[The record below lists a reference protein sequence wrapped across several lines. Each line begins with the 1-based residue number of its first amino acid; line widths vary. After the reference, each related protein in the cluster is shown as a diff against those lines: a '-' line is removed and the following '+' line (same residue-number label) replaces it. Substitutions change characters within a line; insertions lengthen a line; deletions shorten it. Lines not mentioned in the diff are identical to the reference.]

1 MRYAKILVTVGPSSA
16 DVERLKQL
24 ILAGANC
31 FRLNFSHGSYDDHR
45 AGSQAVRD
53 ASQQLGVQSAILGDL
68 CGPKLR
74 VGRFKNGSVTLS
86 QGARFTL
93 TTDDVLGDEREA
105 FVSYPLDKDLSV
117 GDTLLLDDGLISMV
131 VDQVVPGRLVCR
143 VTNGGVLSDH
153 KGVNVPNVRL
163 KTSAIT
169 EKDERDIVFGREIG
183 VDWFALSFV
192 RDAADVVR
200 CKALAGDT
208 PVIAKLEKP
217 EAIAQLE
224 AIVDAAD
231 GVMVARGDLGVEV
244 GPQRVPVIQK
254 QAIEL
259 ANRQGKLVITA
270 TQMLDSM
277 IKNPRPTRA
286 EASDVANA
294 IFDGSDVVM
303 LSGETAVGK
312 YPVETV
318 EMMRSIVEEVER
330 SAQYLGRTLP
340 DVYGSAW
347 QSDNATARA
356 AATLSRNV
364 NLAALVVLATD
375 QQWLDVIADYR
386 PLAPI
391 IALVD
396 STSLANRVALQWGV
410 TSYVVQMPPSQQD
423 LIDLAETK
431 VRECVSAKAGDD
443 IAILA
448 PCLPQQLGKTLT
460 LWKLR

>member
-1 MRYAKILVTVGPSSA
+1 MRYAKILITLGPSST
-16 DVERLKQL
+16 DVDQVRRL
-24 ILAGANC
+24 ILAGADG
-31 FRLNFSHGSYDDHR
+31 FRLNFSHGSHDDHR
-45 AGSQAVRD
+45 MRADAVREVSRRIG
-53 ASQQLGVQSAILGDL
+53 AELAILGDL

-74 VGRFKNGSVTLS
+74 VGRFSNQSVILEP
-86 QGARFTL
+86 GALFSL
-93 TTDDVLGDEREA
+93 TTEDILGDNRQVS
-105 FVSYPLDKDLSV
+105 VSYPLDKDLSV

-131 VDQVVPGRLVCR
+131 VEQVADGRVTCR
-143 VTNGGVLSDH
+143 VISGGALSDH
-153 KGVNVPNVRL
+153 KGVNIPNVRL
-163 KTSAIT
+163 NVSAIT
-169 EKDERDIVFGREIG
+169 EKDEQDIEFGRQIG

-200 CKALAGDT
+200 CKALAGSV

-217 EAIAQLE
+217 EAVAQLG

-231 GVMVARGDLGVEV
+231 GIMVARGDLGVEV

-254 QAIEL
+254 HAIEL

-270 TQMLDSM
+270 TQMLESM
-277 IKNPRPTRA
+277 IHNPRPTRA

-312 YPVETV
+312 YPVEAV
-318 EMMRSIVEEVER
+318 EMMRSIIEEVEK
-330 SAQYLGRTLP
+330 SEQYLGRALP

-364 NLAALVVLATD
+364 RLAALVVLASD
-375 QQWLDVIADYR
+375 ACWLDVIADYR
-386 PLAPI
+386 PMAPI
-391 IALVD
+391 VALVND
-396 STSLANRVALQWGV
+396 AALARRIALQWGV
-410 TSYVVQMPPSQQD
+410 SSYVVRMPQTQQA
-423 LIDLAETK
+423 LIELAEEK
-431 VRECVSAKAGDD
+431 VRASTRTQSGED
-443 IAILA
+443 IAILS
-448 PCLPQQLGKTLT
+448 PCLPQQTGKTLT

>member
-1 MRYAKILVTVGPSSA
+1 MRYAKILVTLGPSSA
-16 DVERLKQL
+16 DVERLKKL
-24 ILAGANC
+24 ISAGANG

-45 AGSQAVRD
+45 ARAQAVREV
-53 ASQQLGVQSAILGDL
+53 SQQMGVQSAILGDL

-74 VGRFKNGSVTLS
+74 VGKFKNGSVILS
-86 QGARFTL
+86 QSARFTL
-93 TTDDVLGDEREA
+93 TTDDVIGNEHEVS
-105 FVSYPLDKDLSV
+105 VSYPLDKDLSV
-117 GDTLLLDDGLISMV
+117 GDALLLDDGLISMV
-131 VDQVVPGRLVCR
+131 VEQVVPGRLVCR
-143 VTNGGVLSDH
+143 VTNGGILSDH

-192 RDAADVVR
+192 CDVADVVR
-200 CKALAGDT
+200 CKTLAGAT

-254 QAIEL
+254 RAIEL
-259 ANRQGKLVITA
+259 ANRHGKLVITA

-277 IKNPRPTRA
+277 INNPRPTRA

-318 EMMRSIVEEVER
+318 EMMRSIVEEVEK
-330 SAQYLGRTLP
+330 SAQYLGRALP

-364 NLAALVVLATD
+364 NLAALVVLAGD
-375 QQWLDVIADYR
+375 EQWLDVIADYR

-391 IALVD
+391 VALVN
-396 STSLANRVALQWGV
+396 STSLANRIALQWGV
-410 TSYVVQMPPSQQD
+410 TSYVVPMPQSQQA

-431 VRECVSAKAGDD
+431 VRASVSAKAGDD